1 MEERENPKEG
11 EQVALFPLSLER
23 EALECQ
29 VTSRSAYQ
37 LPVLFPKA
45 HASLLSLAYLF
56 SSDWDGC
63 RDGRQAV
70 GVKGEALYT

>member
-23 EALECQ
+23 KALECQ
-29 VTSRSAYQ
+29 VTSRPAYQ

-45 HASLLSLAYLF
+45 MHPF
-56 SSDWDGC
+56 C
-63 RDGRQAV
+63 P
-70 GVKGEALYT
+70 